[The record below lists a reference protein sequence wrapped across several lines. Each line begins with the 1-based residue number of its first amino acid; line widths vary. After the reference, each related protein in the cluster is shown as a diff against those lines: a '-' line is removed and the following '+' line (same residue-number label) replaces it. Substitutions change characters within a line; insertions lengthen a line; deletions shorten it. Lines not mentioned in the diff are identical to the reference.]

1 MPSHTDGG
9 TDPLHPGS
17 TAPGPSL
24 GSPAT
29 GALGKAREAEDNPAR
44 KDLRRA
50 HLSCPT
56 CGSSLPSPTPAFCP
70 SCGAKAAS
78 SPNASGEEPRSARS
92 RGLDEA
98 AATARQTVEQAAQ
111 TAAKVGA
118 QAAQAAAQVGAQVGA
133 RFEQTVNDP
142 QLLGRIPGR
151 SVSIVGLGLMAVAIL
166 LSMLPMF
173 YGIGLFWSLVMLLG
187 GALTAFLELRSG
199 GVALPQVKLP
209 PVLLNPLIPPV
220 FAALVA
226 VQAFQLLGLGL
237 VPLLWLSAAVLLGY
251 DQYRKAI
258 LAPES
263 FGRFLDFKQTWHGY
277 RRYVLLGS
285 GLCLLS
291 LFFIWGESSGYLM
304 GGYDYNYRYN
314 SNTHSYG
321 YQYDY
326 NVAKYY
332 MPGFA
337 LSGRSQGGV
346 LWAEA
351 ALLALVIVVAYRSE
365 GGMSP
370 RLRMVALGLAG
381 WLALWW
387 LLHANLHLGGFL
399 YLLGLLAILFA
410 VFKLWRGEEAG
421 AWDAAHMWARI
432 RKKTR

>member
-1 MPSHTDGG
+1 M
-9 TDPLHPGS
+9 
-17 TAPGPSL
+17 
-24 GSPAT
+24 
-29 GALGKAREAEDNPAR
+29 
-44 KDLRRA
+44 
-50 HLSCPT
+50 
-56 CGSSLPSPTPAFCP
+56 
-70 SCGAKAAS
+70 
-78 SPNASGEEPRSARS
+78 
-92 RGLDEA
+92 
-98 AATARQTVEQAAQ
+98 EQAAQ

-118 QAAQAAAQVGAQVGA
+118 QAAQVAAQVGAQVGA

-173 YGIGLFWSLVMLLG
+173 YGIGLFWSLVMLVG
-187 GALTAFLELRSG
+187 GALTAVLELRSG

-209 PVLLNPLIPPV
+209 TALQSPLIPPV

-226 VQAFQLLGLGL
+226 MQAFQLLGLGL
-237 VPLLWLSAAVLLGY
+237 VPLLWLLAAVLLGY

-258 LAPES
+258 LAPEG

-291 LFFIWGESSGYLM
+291 LFFIWGQSSGYLM

-314 SNTHSYG
+314 SNTGSHG

-326 NVAKYY
+326 NMAKYY
-332 MPGFA
+332 MPGFEF
-337 LSGRSQGGV
+337 SGRSQGGV

-351 ALLALVIVVAYRSE
+351 ALLALVIVAAYRSE
-365 GGMSP
+365 GAMSS
-370 RLRMVALGLAG
+370 RVRMVAVGLAG

-410 VFKLWRGEEAG
+410 VYKLWRGEEAG
-421 AWDAAHMWARI
+421 AWDAAHLWARV
-432 RKKTR
+432 RKKAR